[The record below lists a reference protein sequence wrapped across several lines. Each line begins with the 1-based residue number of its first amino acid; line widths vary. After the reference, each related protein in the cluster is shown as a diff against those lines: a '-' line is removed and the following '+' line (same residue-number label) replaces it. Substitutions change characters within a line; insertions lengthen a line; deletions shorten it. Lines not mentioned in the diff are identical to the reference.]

1 MKYSP
6 ENDFEEELST
16 ERIRSR
22 MLKNAAR
29 IWGAAA
35 EDIETT
41 FDPIVS
47 MLIEACAVELN
58 KINSDILSSRARVLS
73 RLATI
78 LSPEAL
84 TGPRPA
90 HSVVNARSIDAESV
104 LEKELQLYT
113 NKKVVSPDGFQKEA
127 NKEIYFSPSA
137 RVKIFDGAIRYTASQ
152 HQLFEYKNPLSRQL
166 ISDNQSTGALEPHT
180 LWLGLELNQK
190 VNRLEEMCFFFDWK
204 NNPDESVYL
213 QMLPLNRFYFE
224 NRPLTVQNGLNII
237 HPLDGPRRPSI
248 LTEQFDSSHQLET
261 LVNKLYHPH
270 FYTVKEVSMSGDSI
284 HQYKKNCPE
293 EFRQVFTEK
302 LLERLPAG
310 LVWIKVQFSS
320 AFPLSALSDAYVS
333 INSFPVINRRLNKLT
348 YRLQNSLNIIPLE
361 TNDFFLD
368 LKAVETGEGKSF
380 IANPLSSGL
389 KNEAGHYTLRGDGI
403 ERFDSRQSTELLNNL
418 LDLLRDESAAFSSL
432 GNDFIN
438 GYIRQINQ
446 ALAMIENRLNQKGQ
460 TSKPGTYVLVK
471 PFQADDSVFIRYWTT
486 TGPIGNQ
493 LKSGTRLQNYSGGET
508 RSDSLM
514 LLVST
519 SGGREALNEG
529 EKIIAYRKA
538 LLTHDRIVT
547 VEDILATCQY
557 ELGALADQIRIDKN
571 WEIIPGRTQGLR
583 RIVEVCITKNKS
595 AQLTE
600 EEWLQICEELQVKL
614 ENRSAFVLPVRV
626 VTI

>member
-1 MKYSP
+1 MKYSV

-41 FDPIVS
+41 FDPIVT

-73 RLATI
+73 RLARI
-78 LSPEAL
+78 LSPEAM

-90 HSVVNARSIDAESV
+90 HSVANARSTDAESI

-113 NKKVVSPDGFQKEA
+113 IKKVSSPDGFQKEA
-127 NKEIYFSPSA
+127 NKEIYFSPSS
-137 RVKIFDGAIRYTASQ
+137 RVKIFDGAIRYTACQ
-152 HQLFEYKNPLSRQL
+152 HLLFEYKNPLSRQL
-166 ISDNQSTGALEPHT
+166 VSENQSKGSLEPHT

-190 VNRLEEMCFFFDWK
+190 VSRLDDMCFFFDWK
-204 NNPDESVYL
+204 NDPDESSYL

-224 NRPLTVQNGLNII
+224 NLPLTVQNGLNII
-237 HPLDGPRRPSI
+237 DSQDANRRQSM
-248 LTEQFDSSHQLET
+248 LTEQFDSSHQIET

-270 FYTVKEVSMSGDSI
+270 FYTVTEGNMSGDSI
-284 HQYKKNCPE
+284 HQHKKACPE
-293 EFRQVFTEK
+293 EFRQVFSEK
-302 LLERLPAG
+302 LLERLPGG
-310 LVWIKVQFSS
+310 LVWIKVQFST
-320 AFPLSALSDAYVS
+320 AFPLSAISDAYVS

-368 LKAVETGEGKSF
+368 LKTVETGEGKSF

-389 KNEAGHYTLRGDGI
+389 KNEAGYYTLRGEGI
-403 ERFDSRQSTELLNNL
+403 ERFDARQSTELLNNI

-460 TSKPGTYVLVK
+460 TSRPGNYVLVK
-471 PFQADDSVFIRYWTT
+471 PFQADDSVFIHYWTT

-493 LKSGTRLQNYSGGET
+493 LKSGTRLQNYTGGET

-514 LLVST
+514 LMVST
-519 SGGREALNEG
+519 SGGRDALNES

-547 VEDILATCQY
+547 VEDILTTCQY
-557 ELGALADQIRIDKN
+557 ELGTLADKISIGKD
-571 WEIIPGRTQGLR
+571 WEIIPDRTQGLR
-583 RIVEVCITKNKS
+583 RVIEVSIRKNKN
-595 AQLTE
+595 AQLSE
-600 EEWLQICEELQVKL
+600 QEWLQVCEELQVKL

-626 VTI
+626 VTE